1 MKHTYNIRVLYRD
14 CVTPYVGVWIET
26 VMCGLKHDNPM
37 SHPTW
42 VCGLKLPKAIAARS
56 ESLVTPYVGVWIETV
71 MCGLKHDNPMSHP
84 TWVCGLKLPKAI
96 AARSESLVTPYVGV
110 WIETSMAQYSAIS
123 KMVTPC
129 VGIYGLEHCSLV
141 GQVYGRTVSIRPLMY
156 FSPGF

>member
-1 MKHTYNIRVLYRD
+1 MNAIRAFIH
-14 CVTPYVGVWIET
+14 VTPYVGVWIET
-26 VMCGLKHDNPM
+26 IKEENQFVEP
-37 SHPTW
+37 
-42 VCGLKLPKAIAARS
+42 V
-56 ESLVTPYVGVWIETV
+56 
-71 MCGLKHDNPMSHP
+71 
-84 TWVCGLKLPKAI
+84 
-96 AARSESLVTPYVGV
+96 VTPYVGV